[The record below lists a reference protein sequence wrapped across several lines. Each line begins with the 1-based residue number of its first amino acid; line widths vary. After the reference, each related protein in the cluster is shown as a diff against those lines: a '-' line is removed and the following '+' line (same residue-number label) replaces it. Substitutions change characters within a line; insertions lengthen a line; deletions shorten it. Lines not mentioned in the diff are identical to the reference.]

1 MRSRTPKMLHEI
13 CGRPMIDWT
22 VGAAVE
28 AGAGKVVVVGSPD
41 GALDGRLP
49 DGVVLAVEAADGA
62 RGGGPTE
69 GVGLAAQPEQKGTG
83 GGVRAAADGP
93 GGGGSVIIVNGVAP
107 RVTPAALRAL
117 VDAHGVSGAAAT
129 IVTMTLEDP

>member
-22 VGAAVE
+22 VAAAVE

-49 DGVVLAVEAADGA
+49 DGVVLAV
-62 RGGGPTE
+62 
-69 GVGLAAQPEQKGTG
+69 QPEQNGTG
-83 GGVRAAADGP
+83 GAGLAGGDGL
-93 GGGGSVIIVNGVAP
+93 GGDGWVIIVNGAP
-107 RVTPAALRAL
+107 PLVPPAALRAL
-117 VDAHGVSGAAAT
+117 VDAHGVSGA
-129 IVTMTLEDP
+129 